1 MKKNKPGSITL
12 RITLWSALILIALEL
27 MTFLVFRI
35 VSGSILEKTVRGYLL
50 SSVNENTDKIEF
62 YNAEDTEGSEDADN
76 MLIRYRDGWLEIDD
90 DFLDEINDVQSALYS
105 SDGTMLYGKNPIARQ
120 MEDEAFI
127 SSRIYK
133 YKAGPGS
140 NWYVYDRKLSGAGL
154 KDLWIRGVVTLSS
167 EEMQLHDIIR
177 TALFFVPVLL
187 LAGII
192 GSWMTAR
199 QALYPVHRIEK
210 TVSEITHGKDLDRR
224 IEVGGIDRELYDLA
238 IAFNSMFDRLE
249 HSFET
254 EQQFTSDASH
264 ELRTPMAVIMA
275 QTELALEKPRTQD
288 QYRQALEVIQ
298 RQGRQ
303 MNALIASMLDFT
315 RLELRPE
322 NYPLTNLNYT
332 DLLNAL
338 ADDMS
343 LIRYKNITLSAEIA
357 EGVSIKGNDY
367 LLERA
372 IRNLIDNAYKYGNEN
387 GRVLVKLF
395 LTSENMAECRV
406 IDDGPGIPQE
416 EIEHIFDRFYRGTW
430 YKSGRVPGSGLG
442 LSIVRKIADIHNG
455 TIRAE
460 SSEKE
465 GSSGSTFIL
474 SIPISNEIE

>member
-27 MTFLVFRI
+27 MTFLVFRY

-50 SSVNENTDKIEF
+50 SSVNENTDKIKF
-62 YNAEDTEGSEDADN
+62 YNVENTEGSEDADN
-76 MLIRYRDGWLEIDD
+76 MLIRYSDGWLEIDD

-140 NWYVYDRKLSGAGL
+140 NWYVYDRKLSGASL
-154 KDLWIRGVVTLSS
+154 EDLWIRGVVTLSS

-192 GSWMTAR
+192 GSWVTAR

-288 QYRQALEVIQ
+288 QYRQALEVIR

-332 DLLNAL
+332 ELLNAL

-357 EGVSIKGNDY
+357 EGVRIKGNDY

-387 GRVLVKLF
+387 GRVQVKLF

-416 EIEHIFDRFYRGTW
+416 EIEHIFDRFYRGAS

-442 LSIVRKIADIHNG
+442 LSIVRKIADIHHG

-460 SSEKE
+460 SSDKE
-465 GSSGSTFIL
+465 FGSGSTFIL